1 MEEETAIE
9 ETVEELYIPEGI
21 DMESTLPGEEWVA
34 SFVGKVT
41 EPVVLIYNDI
51 TGRKEVVQAGSE
63 VTVNPDEDRIAEYC
77 AEKNCYSEPYKIS
90 VKETYTFDNYEI
102 RVLDAEKLRSVP
114 KRQAK
119 MTIRGGAEEWIIEF
133 TIIVE

>member
-41 EPVVLIYNDI
+41 EPVVVIYNDI

-63 VTVNPDEDRIAEYC
+63 VTVNLDEDRIAEYW

-90 VKETYTFDNYEI
+90 VKETYSFDNYEI

-119 MTIRGGAEEWIIEF
+119 MTIRGGAEEWVIEF